1 MTWRARLQVQCEERS
16 YSIVAVHGSGEA
28 VLSKAWQ
35 SSIGLVSGYGV
46 DGDRHAGPTRRHR
59 ARFRPT
65 VEVPNLRQ
73 VHLIQS
79 ELFAELAAK
88 GFAVAPGEMG
98 ENVTTV
104 GIDLLALPTGT
115 RLRLGDAAVVELTG
129 LRTPC
134 FKLDRWQPGLKMA
147 TIERGARNRVILK
160 AGVMAIVVAGGAV
173 RAGDAIAVELPAEPH
188 RALKPV

>member
-1 MTWRARLQVQCEERS
+1 MPSV
-16 YSIVAVHGSGEA
+16 VAVHSREENA
-28 VLSKAWQ
+28 LAKLERAAINLA
-35 SSIGLVSGYGV
+35 IGLGV
-46 DGDRHAGPTRRHR
+46 EGDRHAGPTRCHR
-59 ARFRPT
+59 ARYRPT

-73 VHLIQS
+73 VHFIQS

-104 GIDLLALPTGT
+104 GIDLLALPVGT

-147 TIERGARNRVILK
+147 TVERGARNKIILK
-160 AGVMAIVVAGGAV
+160 AGVMGIVVAGGEV
-173 RAGDAIAVELPAEPH
+173 RAGDAIVAEWPPLPHLP
-188 RALKPV
+188 LKPV

>member
-1 MTWRARLQVQCEERS
+1 MNV
-16 YSIVAVHGSGEA
+16 VALHAGADVA
-28 VLSKAWQ
+28 LSKLSC
-35 SSIGLVSGYGV
+35 SSVNLVTEHGI
-46 DGDRHAGPTRRHR
+46 DGDRHAGATRRHR

-98 ENVTTV
+98 ENVTTS

-115 RLRLGDAAVVELTG
+115 RLRLGDAAVIELTG

-134 FKLDRWQPGLKMA
+134 FKLDRWQPGLKLA
-147 TIERGARNRVILK
+147 TIERGARNQILLK
-160 AGVMAIVVAGGAV
+160 AGVMAIVAAGGAV
-173 RAGDAIAVELPAEPH
+173 RAGDAIAVALPPEPH
-188 RALKPV
+188 ARLKPV

>member
-1 MTWRARLQVQCEERS
+1 MPTV
-16 YSIVAVHGSGEA
+16 IAVHLGAERA
-28 VLSKAWQ
+28 LSKLAKDRLTLTAGHG
-35 SSIGLVSGYGV
+35 I

-98 ENVTTV
+98 ENVTTA
-104 GIDLLALPTGT
+104 GIDLLALPCGT
-115 RLRLGDAAVVELTG
+115 RLRLGGDAVVELTG

-147 TIERGARNRVILK
+147 TVERGARNRIILK

-173 RAGDAIAVELPAEPH
+173 RAGDAIGVELPPEPH
-188 RALKPV
+188 VRLKPV

>member
-1 MTWRARLQVQCEERS
+1 MSEITDVHRRSDRA
-16 YSIVAVHGSGEA
+16 
-28 VLSKAWQ
+28 LSKIAQ
-35 SSIGLVSGYGV
+35 PVIALISGHGIE
-46 DGDRHAGPTRRHR
+46 GDRHAGATRRHR

-98 ENVTTV
+98 ENVTTA

-115 RLRLGDAAVVELTG
+115 RLRLGDDAVVELTG

-147 TIERGARNRVILK
+147 TIERGPRNRIILK
-160 AGVMAIVVAGGAV
+160 AGVMAIVVAGGEV
-173 RAGDAIAVELPAEPH
+173 KAGDAIAVELPPEPH
-188 RALKPV
+188 ARLKPV

>member
-1 MTWRARLQVQCEERS
+1 MPTV
-16 YSIVAVHGSGEA
+16 VAVHLGAERA
-28 VLSKAWQ
+28 LPKLAHD
-35 SSIGLVSGYGV
+35 GV
-46 DGDRHAGPTRRHR
+46 TLIAGHGIDGDRHAGPTRRHR

-98 ENVTTV
+98 ENVTTA
-104 GIDLLALPTGT
+104 GIDLLALPAGT

-147 TIERGARNRVILK
+147 TIERGPRNRILLK
-160 AGVMAIVVAGGAV
+160 AGVMAVVVAGGAV
-173 RAGDAIAVELPAEPH
+173 RAGDAIAVELPPEPH
-188 RALKPV
+188 VRLKPV

>member
-1 MTWRARLQVQCEERS
+1 MS
-16 YSIVAVHGSGEA
+16 KIMAVHLGTA
-28 VLSKAWQ
+28 RALPKLAQQRLS
-35 SSIGLVSGYGV
+35 LVAGHGIE
-46 DGDRHAGPTRRHR
+46 GDRHAGPTRRHR

-98 ENVTTV
+98 ENVTTA
-104 GIDLLALPTGT
+104 GIDLLALPLGA
-115 RLRLGDAAVVELTG
+115 RLRLGGEAIVELTG

-147 TIERGARNRVILK
+147 TIERGPRNRIILK
-160 AGVMAIVVAGGAV
+160 AGVMGIVVEGGEV
-173 RAGDAIAVELPAEPH
+173 RPGNAIAVELPPEPH
-188 RALKPV
+188 RALPRL

>member
-1 MTWRARLQVQCEERS
+1 MSKVERS
-16 YSIVAVHGSGEA
+16 AINLVGNHGVE
-28 VLSKAWQ
+28 
-35 SSIGLVSGYGV
+35 
-46 DGDRHAGPTRRHR
+46 GDRHAGPTRRHR

-98 ENVTTV
+98 ENVTTA

-147 TIERGARNRVILK
+147 TIERGARNRIILK
-160 AGVMAIVVAGGAV
+160 AGVMAVVVAGGEV
-173 RAGDAIAVELPAEPH
+173 RAGDAIEVELPAEPH
-188 RALKPV
+188 VRLKPV

>member
-1 MTWRARLQVQCEERS
+1 MLT
-16 YSIVAVHGSGEA
+16 IIAVHLGGERA
-28 VLSKAWQ
+28 LPKVTHNRLS
-35 SSIGLVSGYGV
+35 LVANHGV
-46 DGDRHAGPTRRHR
+46 EGDRHAGPTRRHR

-79 ELFAELAAK
+79 ELFADLAAK
-88 GFAVAPGEMG
+88 GFAVAPGDMG
-98 ENVTTV
+98 ENVTTA

-115 RLRLGDAAVVELTG
+115 RLRLGDDAVVELTG

-147 TIERGARNRVILK
+147 TVERGARNRIILK
-160 AGVMAIVVAGGAV
+160 AGVMAIVVGGGEV
-173 RAGDAIAVELPAEPH
+173 RAGDAIEVELPPEPH
-188 RALKPV
+188 ARLKPV

>member
-1 MTWRARLQVQCEERS
+1 MASVVALHARS
-16 YSIVAVHGSGEA
+16 DVA
-28 VLSKAWQ
+28 LSKLTQ
-35 SSIGLVSGYGV
+35 LTITLVAGHGV
-46 DGDRHAGPTRRHR
+46 EGDRHSGPTRRHR

-104 GIDLLALPTGT
+104 GIDLLALPVGA
-115 RLRLGDAAVVELTG
+115 RLRLGGDAVVELTG

-147 TIERGARNRVILK
+147 TVERGVRNKITLK
-160 AGVMAIVVAGGAV
+160 AGVMGIVVAGGEI
-173 RAGDAIAVELPAEPH
+173 RAGDAIMAEWPPLPHLP
-188 RALKPV
+188 LKPV

>member
-1 MTWRARLQVQCEERS
+1 MNLLAG
-16 YSIVAVHGSGEA
+16 HGVE
-28 VLSKAWQ
+28 
-35 SSIGLVSGYGV
+35 
-46 DGDRHAGPTRRHR
+46 GDRHAGRTRRHR

-98 ENVTTV
+98 ENVTTS

-115 RLRLGDAAVVELTG
+115 RLRLGGDAIVELTG

-147 TIERGARNRVILK
+147 TIERGVRDRIILK
-160 AGVMAIVVAGGAV
+160 AGVMAIVVAGGVV
-173 RAGDAIAVELPAEPH
+173 RAGDAIGVELPAEPH
-188 RALKPV
+188 VWLKPV